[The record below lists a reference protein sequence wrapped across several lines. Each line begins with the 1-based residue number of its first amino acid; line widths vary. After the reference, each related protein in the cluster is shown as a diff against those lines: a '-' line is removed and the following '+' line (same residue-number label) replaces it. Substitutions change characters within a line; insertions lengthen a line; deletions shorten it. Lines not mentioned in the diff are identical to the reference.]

1 MTAFRFHLGFALAF
15 VISLPAVALEQTVQ
29 RVSRSDN
36 SLMLS
41 TDKGTVRVRFLN
53 AE

>member
-15 VISLPAVALEQTVQ
+15 AISLPAAALEQTVQ

-36 SLMLS
+36 SLTLS
-41 TDKGTVRVRFLN
+41 TDKARCAYAF
-53 AE
+53 